1 MFPARMRL
9 TALSCALFAVMA
21 TTVSAAEDPF
31 AAGVRTTDPLTPEQ
45 EQKTFHLPP
54 GFEMQLVAT
63 EPAINKPMNM
73 TFDALGRLW
82 VTTSIEYPFP
92 AATNAPGRD
101 RVMIFEDFAPD
112 GKARKVTE
120 FAHGF
125 NIPIGIY
132 PFRSPSSVNPTKM
145 TWKCVMWSIPNIWL
159 LEDTDGD
166 GQADKQEKLFGPFD
180 FSRDTHGNQSSFRR
194 SFDGWLYA
202 THGFSNNSKVSGKDG
217 HEVEMSS
224 GNTYRM
230 RLDGSR
236 MEHHTWG
243 QVNPFGLCFDSL
255 GNLYSA
261 DCHSSPIYQ
270 LLRGAYYPS
279 FGKPHDGL
287 GFAPTTINHSH
298 GSTAI
303 AGIVYLND
311 PSWPKEL
318 RDNILIGNV
327 MTSRINRDQ
336 IEWLGTSTKGHEL
349 PDFLSTDDP
358 WFRPVDLQFGP
369 DGALYVA
376 DFYNRIIGHYEV
388 PLTHPGRDRERGRI
402 WRIVYK
408 GADGKAVLPS
418 TKLPEDLKG
427 LVAEL
432 GSPNITRRMLAMNT
446 IADVHGKAFTKMAL
460 KAPWLESKGKQ
471 ALAQDA
477 VAYEQSAEVL
487 SYVHSL
493 WLRERLNVLTDKE
506 LTTAIQAPVPA
517 VRLHGLRI
525 VADRGLNAQ
534 STPMAAK
541 LSPPL
546 QKLVVNALQDSSPL
560 VQRGAAEALAEQTK
574 VDAVKPLL
582 ELIAKV
588 PAEDAHLKH
597 MARMALRNQL
607 NDAGAAALKTASGF
621 SKDELSI
628 LVEIALGLK
637 SEASAVFLLKNQDVA
652 GTNVE
657 LRTRILQN
665 VARYAPV
672 DALDAL
678 AETVQAQRKDDL
690 DFQLTLFQTV
700 QQGFNQRGQKLT
712 AKLQAWGKALAPRL
726 LAESHRQGAWG
737 NTPVDG
743 LPNMKN
749 PWTMQ
754 ERGLIDGTK
763 AQLISSFPLGE
774 TLTGTLRS
782 MAFELPEKLSF
793 YLCGHD
799 GIPKSPL
806 MKKNFVRLR
815 EADTGAVL
823 FEVSPP
829 RNDTAKLITWNL
841 AAHKGKRG
849 YVEVVDANTETAYAW
864 MAFGKF
870 EPALPQLAMVDPN
883 QTAKFEK
890 AAAELAQSMDLRD
903 LQPQLLAL
911 LREAGTDATVR
922 AAAATTVAGFKADGL
937 LTSLASALTDPS
949 VPEETK
955 LSLVDAFIGDKTA
968 SRAAIARNLQT
979 APSRVLHKLV
989 LMLAGSPEGAELI
1002 LTLAE
1007 SGKISAPVVAE
1018 RTVKEK
1024 FAAVKPSQWE
1034 ERVNK
1039 LMANLPPEDAV
1050 RDKLIADRRAG
1061 FVGAKT
1067 DAKKGAELFNTVC
1080 TACHQIKGKGGL
1092 VGPQLDGIGNRG
1104 AERIF
1109 EDVLDPNRNVDHAFR
1124 THTLI
1129 MKDGEVTTGLP
1140 RREEGEVLVIANAAG
1155 QEVSIQKK
1163 DIKERK
1169 ESANSLMPDNFG
1181 EALTPEQLYDLIA
1194 YLVSQR

>member
-1 MFPARMRL
+1 MFPIRKRVI
-9 TALSCALFAVMA
+9 ALSWSMLIVGAA
-21 TTVSAAEDPF
+21 TTFAAEDPF
-31 AAGVRTTDPLTPEQ
+31 AAGVRPTEPLTPEQ

-73 TFDALGRLW
+73 NFDALGRLW

-112 GKARKVTE
+112 GKARKITE

-132 PFRSPSSVNPTKM
+132 PFRSPSSIDPKKL
-145 TWKCVMWSIPNIWL
+145 TWKCVLWSIPNIWL

-166 GQADKQEKLFGPFD
+166 GKADKQEKLFGPFD

-194 SFDGWLYA
+194 GFDGWLYA
-202 THGFSNNSKVSGKDG
+202 THGFSNNSKVAGKDG
-217 HEVEMSS
+217 SEVEMSS

-236 MEHHTWG
+236 LEHHTWG
-243 QVNPFGLCFDSL
+243 QVNPFGLTFDWL

-303 AGIVYLND
+303 AGIVYLNE
-311 PSWPKEL
+311 PSWPQEL

-336 IEWLGTSTKGHEL
+336 IEWLGTSTKGKEK

-418 TKLPEDLKG
+418 TKLPDDLKG

-432 GSPNITRRMLAMNT
+432 GSPNITRRTLAMNA
-446 IADVHGKAFTKMAL
+446 IADGYGKEFAKL
-460 KAPWLESKGKQ
+460 SLVAPWQDKKVKP
-471 ALAQDA
+471 ATLAN
-477 VAYEQSAEVL
+477 EQSAEVL
-487 SYVHSL
+487 RYIHVL
-493 WLRERLNVLTDKE
+493 WLRERLGALKDKE
-506 LTTAIQAPVPA
+506 LEAALQAPIAPI
-517 VRLHGLRI
+517 RLHALRI
-525 VADRGLNAQ
+525 IADRGLQAQ
-534 STPMAAK
+534 TGKAGSTLSANSKK
-541 LSPPL
+541 LLIDS
-546 QKLVVNALQDSSPL
+546 LQDKSPL
-560 VQRGAAEALAEQTK
+560 VQRGAAEALAQRPD
-574 VDAVKPLL
+574 VAAVKPLL
-582 ELIAKV
+582 NLLAKI
-588 PAEDAHLKH
+588 PAEDTHLKH
-597 MARMALRNQL
+597 MARIALRNQL
-607 NDAGAAALKTASGF
+607 NGPGSSAFADAAKFTPT
-621 SKDELSI
+621 ELGT
-628 LVEIALGLK
+628 LMEMALGLK
-637 SEASAVFLLKNQDVA
+637 SEASAVFLLQNQDAA
-652 GTNVE
+652 GGDAD
-657 LRTRILQN
+657 LHSRIFQN
-665 VARYAPV
+665 IARYAPPES
-672 DALDAL
+672 LEIL
-678 AETVQAQRKDDL
+678 AETVQKKNPDDL
-690 DFQLTLFQTV
+690 ETQLTLFQTV
-700 QQGFNQRGQKLT
+700 QSGFNQRGQKLT
-712 AKLQAWGKALAPRL
+712 PKLSAWGTQLAPRL
-726 LAESHRQGAWG
+726 LASATKQGSWG
-737 NTPVDG
+737 NSPVDG
-743 LPNMKN
+743 ARDVKN
-749 PWTMQ
+749 PWALQ
-754 ERGLIDGTK
+754 ERTQVDGNK
-763 AQLISSFPLGE
+763 IQVISSFPLGE
-774 TLTGTLRS
+774 KLTGVLRS
-782 MAFELPEKLSF
+782 SPFALPEKLSF

-799 GIPKSPL
+799 GQPGKPL
-806 MKKNFVRLR
+806 SHKNYVRLR
-815 EADTGAVL
+815 DADTGAIL
-823 FEVSPP
+823 FEISPP
-829 RNDTAKLITWNL
+829 RNDAARQITWDL
-841 AAHKGKRG
+841 SKHQGKRG
-849 YVEVVDANTETAYAW
+849 YIEAVDGNTETAYAW
-864 MAFGKF
+864 LAFGKF
-870 EPALPQLAMVDPN
+870 EPALPQLATIDPN
-883 QTAKFEK
+883 QTAKFQK
-890 AAAELAQSMDLRD
+890 VAAELAQSLGLRD
-903 LQPQLLAL
+903 LQQPLAAL
-911 LREAGTDATVR
+911 VREPGTDSTAR
-922 AAAATTVAGFKADGL
+922 AAAASAVASFKGDGL
-937 LTSLASALTDPS
+937 LTSLVAALNDASL
-949 VPEETK
+949 PEETK
-955 LSLVDAFIGDKTA
+955 LTLAESFVGDK
-968 SRAAIARNLQT
+968 AAARTVITKNLQT
-979 APSRVLHKLV
+979 APKRVLQKLV

-1002 LTLAE
+1002 ISLAE
-1007 SGKISAPVVAE
+1007 TGKVGPAILGE

-1024 FAAVKPSQWE
+1024 LAAVNVKDWE
-1034 ERVNK
+1034 ARVNK
-1039 LMANLPPEDAV
+1039 LLANLPAEDAV
-1050 RDKLIADRRAG
+1050 RDKLIAERRAG
-1061 FVGAKT
+1061 FVGAKA
-1067 DAKKGAELFNTVC
+1067 DAKKGAELFTVTC
-1080 TACHQIKGKGGL
+1080 AACHQIKGKGGL

-1124 THTLI
+1124 AHTI
-1129 MKDGEVTTGLP
+1129 VMKDGEVTVGLP

-1181 EALTPEQLYDLIA
+1181 EALTPEQLYDLMA